1 VKGAPDPVGGAN
13 EALALPPEMSGIGN
27 VIRAAW
33 PPAVAIV
40 SCAPVLALRL
50 SVENN
55 SQVFSNT
62 LRAILGVFMFLT
74 LIAGWVRQRD
84 AIHKWFRNAQQQSK
98 ASTRTESI

>member
-1 VKGAPDPVGGAN
+1 
-13 EALALPPEMSGIGN
+13 MSGIGS

-33 PPAVAIV
+33 PPFVTTV
-40 SCAPVLALRL
+40 SCAPVLALRI

-62 LRAILGVFMFLT
+62 LRASLGVFMFLT